1 MINIHDLNSI
11 PSCGGG
17 KKPKIR
23 ATDNQQD
30 MSGVWMINIYYIN
43 SLNLLCALIDYSP
56 YE

>member
-30 MSGVWMINIYYIN
+30 IGGWMINIYCIN
-43 SLNLLCALIDYSP
+43 SLKQYQILLS
-56 YE
+56 

>member
-11 PSCGGG
+11 PSCGGR

-30 MSGVWMINIYYIN
+30 MSGGWMIKIYCIN
-43 SLNLLCALIDYSP
+43 SLKQYQILLS
-56 YE
+56 

>member
-30 MSGVWMINIYYIN
+30 MSGGWMINIYCIN
-43 SLNLLCALIDYSP
+43 SLKQYQILLS
-56 YE
+56 